1 MKGSLIESMTVKKRV
16 VKDGEF
22 IGYEDMK
29 VVEVSSHYAHS
40 DSEKVLHIIVEEIPK
55 MHQKLI

>member
-1 MKGSLIESMTVKKRV
+1 MKGSLIESVTVKKRV

-29 VVEVSSHYAHS
+29 VVAVEVSTNYA